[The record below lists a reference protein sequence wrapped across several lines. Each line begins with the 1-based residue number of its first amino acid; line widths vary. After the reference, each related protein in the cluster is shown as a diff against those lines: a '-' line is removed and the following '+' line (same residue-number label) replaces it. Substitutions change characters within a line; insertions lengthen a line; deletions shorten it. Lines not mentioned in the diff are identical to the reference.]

1 MLAMNAPLVAVEL
14 IAASI
19 WVGGMACI
27 AVVAKVAREVLDEAS
42 QVAFFRSVGRR
53 YSVLGTTALLVTIA
67 VGLALSWPSLSSS
80 RTIDAALSLAGVL
93 LVATIF
99 GMRQAR
105 AMTTLRRIMIANPA
119 DSSVANSLLRGR
131 RWANAIRG
139 LMALIT
145 LAIIILAAWIMTR

>member
-1 MLAMNAPLVAVEL
+1 LLVVNAPLVAVEF
-14 IAASI
+14 IAVSI
-19 WVGGMACI
+19 WVGGMVCI

-53 YSVLGTTALLVTIA
+53 YGVLGTSSLLVAVA

-80 RTIDAALSLAGVL
+80 RTIDAALSLAGFL
-93 LVATIF
+93 LVVTIF

-105 AMTTLRRIMIANPA
+105 AMTTLRRVMIANPA
-119 DSSVANSLLRGR
+119 DRSMANSLHHGR
-131 RWANAIRG
+131 RWATAIRG